1 MFKDEKNQYDKI
13 PLSGNASSKLRL
25 RRAFEKMYKLKKINK
40 LQDIMEEKMPF
51 SQINFMGIHLTEV
64 KNL

>member
-1 MFKDEKNQYDKI
+1 
-13 PLSGNASSKLRL
+13 
-25 RRAFEKMYKLKKINK
+25 MYKLKKINK